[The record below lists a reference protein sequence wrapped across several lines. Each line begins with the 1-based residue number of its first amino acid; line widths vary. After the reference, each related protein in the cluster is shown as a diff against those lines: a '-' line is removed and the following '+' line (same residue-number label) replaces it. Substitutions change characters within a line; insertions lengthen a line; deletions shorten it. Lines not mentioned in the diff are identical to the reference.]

1 MFFVHITLEKFEN
14 GSFTLKT
21 RQMFFVHVMLEEFEN
36 GSFTLRFRFQ
46 IFYYY
51 ALFTT
56 LITLTVLKKLHH
68 LKKEKN
74 ITNTSPK

>member
-1 MFFVHITLEKFEN
+1 MIQFSARGAYFFLVPQ
-14 GSFTLKT
+14 G
-21 RQMFFVHVMLEEFEN
+21 
-36 GSFTLRFRFQ
+36 RFRFFQ

-74 ITNTSPK
+74 ITDTSPK